1 MSDKKIEIVTTVA
14 SLIEP
19 GKKYI
24 IWVNNQDLTQNDA
37 AQIND
42 QIHEWGADS
51 VTVILRGSNHP
62 LVVELE
68 GETPSVI

>member
-24 IWVNNQDLTQNDA
+24 IWVNVKDLTEDDA
-37 AQIND
+37 YQINEK
-42 QIHEWGADS
+42 IKSWGAES
-51 VTVILRGSNHP
+51 VTVMLRENNHAQ
-62 LVVELE
+62 VVEVE
-68 GETPSVI
+68 

>member
-24 IWVNNQDLTQNDA
+24 IWVNQNDLTKDDVY
-37 AQIND
+37 QIND
-42 QIHEWGADS
+42 QIKAWGAES
-51 VTVILRGSNHP
+51 VTVTLRESNHAQ
-62 LVVELE
+62 VVEVE
-68 GETPSVI
+68 